1 MNDIKEQK
9 GRTKRKVFKNNFRQI
24 SDLKNDQYAKSR
36 IEKGDPEFTKFLVA
50 KERNLGHH

>member
-9 GRTKRKVFKNNFRQI
+9 GRTKRKIFKNNFRQI